1 METKSGAND
10 FEKEIHNCFFLLFD
24 NATGER
30 INTPVNLVGSEV
42 ATLPTQLVK
51 LDKIKATSVT
61 ACFIA
66 NVPVDFVSNIEG
78 LNRPANVADNEANN
92 QKYLHSA
99 VLSGITYGT
108 GDNFGKPYIDLDG
121 ASGNNDPVA
130 CIPMLGIQ
138 SFTLSS
144 ASKIVQVP
152 LKRLFA
158 KVSVDLSMNI
168 TFAST
173 LDESINNYSYFEL
186 KNYQL
191 YNLPQKVRLMQK
203 FIVVESEGPN
213 VEPII
218 KPAQSDWVSDVD
230 AFHTIIGS
238 GNIDTKIYNKTSN
251 QASKNISFVFYAP
264 EYYLNPIDSPT
275 LSQEYKPDNYPS
287 TSIPVRLELTGV
299 YSQYSLNSKRLKYTI
314 L

>member
-1 METKSGAND
+1 MPVFSLFLGLVISGCGLEEPYDSSADSGAIEFVARPIGYNNHEVETKSGAND

-108 GDNFGKPYIDLDG
+108 GDNLGKPYIDLDG

-158 KVSVDLSMNI
+158 YEYNI
-168 TFAST
+168 RQ
-173 LDESINNYSYFEL
+173 Y
-186 KNYQL
+186 
-191 YNLPQKVRLMQK
+191 
-203 FIVVESEGPN
+203 
-213 VEPII
+213 
-218 KPAQSDWVSDVD
+218 
-230 AFHTIIGS
+230 IG
-238 GNIDTKIYNKTSN
+238 
-251 QASKNISFVFYAP
+251 
-264 EYYLNPIDSPT
+264 
-275 LSQEYKPDNYPS
+275 
-287 TSIPVRLELTGV
+287 
-299 YSQYSLNSKRLKYTI
+299 
-314 L
+314 